1 MIKLIASDMDGTLL
15 PEGTTAIDPAVYDV
29 IRSLQKKGVSFV
41 AASGRNYESVM
52 GVFKCMED
60 EITVISDN
68 GGFVSRHGKELACNG
83 FPSELLREVV
93 QEARKVPDAWIMAS
107 AARGTYTDQNHPK
120 YVKWVRE
127 GYKMNIRIVDD
138 LLSVEEPL
146 IKVALYTYAADA
158 ADVAAPLREHFGDR
172 VSIALAGDRWVDMMV
187 PGVSKGQALSHIQQA
202 LGISPEET
210 AAFGDNGNDIPM
222 LRCAGESF
230 AVANARPEVKQAAK
244 YLLGDVSEAPVLA
257 QFRQYLDEISAL
269 TCAK

>member
-29 IRSLQKKGVSFV
+29 IRSLQKKGVTFV

-52 GVFKCMED
+52 GVFKCMET

-83 FPSELLREVV
+83 FSKELLTEVV
-93 QEARKVPDAWIMAS
+93 QEARKIPNVWIMAS

-127 GYKMNIRIVDD
+127 GYKMDIRIVDD
-138 LLSVEEPL
+138 LLAIDEPL

-158 ADVAAPLREHFGDR
+158 AAVAAPLREHFGDR
-172 VSIALAGDRWVDMMV
+172 ISIALAGDRWVDMMV
-187 PGVSKGQALSHIQQA
+187 PGISKGQALSHIQQM
-202 LGISPEET
+202 LGITPDET

-222 LRCAGESF
+222 LRCADESF
-230 AVANARPEVKQAAK
+230 AVANARPEVKQTAR
-244 YLLGDVSEAPVLA
+244 YLLGDVSEAPVLTRL
-257 QFRQYLDEISAL
+257 RQYLNEL
-269 TCAK
+269 

>member
-15 PEGTTAIDPAVYDV
+15 PEGTNRINPEIYDI
-29 IRSLQKKGVSFV
+29 IRALQNKGITFV

-52 GVFKCMED
+52 GVFGCMED
-60 EITVISDN
+60 ELTVISDN
-68 GGFVSRHGKELACNG
+68 GGFVCRHGKELACNG
-83 FPSELLREVV
+83 FPRELLEEVV
-93 QEARKVPDAWIMAS
+93 QAARKMPDVWIMAS

-120 YVKWVRE
+120 YVTWVRE

-138 LLSVEEPL
+138 LLNVDEPL

-158 ADVAAPLREHFGDR
+158 STVAAPLREHFGDR
-172 VSIALAGDRWVDMMV
+172 VSIALAGERWVDMMV
-187 PGVSKGQALSHIQQA
+187 PGISKGQALSHIQQT
-202 LGISPEET
+202 LGITPAET

-222 LRCAGESF
+222 LRCAGESY

-257 QFRQYLDEISAL
+257 QLKQYV
-269 TCAK
+269 